1 MREVLQEF
9 TIGKLSAFAG
19 VHIET
24 IRYYE
29 KIGLIPAPPRSEGGH
44 RLYREEHVAQLVFLR
59 RSRELGFSVEE
70 IRVLLGLVA
79 GGEYTCGEIKTVTVQ
94 HLQTIR
100 QKIKD
105 LRQLEKALTSM
116 VSQCA
121 GGSAQEC
128 PILETLFTHEG

>member
-1 MREVLQEF
+1 MHEVLHEF
-9 TIGKLSAFAG
+9 TIGKLSERTG

-29 KIGLIPAPPRSEGGH
+29 KIGVMPAPPRSEGGH
-44 RLYREEHVAQLVFLR
+44 RLYHTEHVARLVFLR
-59 RSRELGFSVEE
+59 RSRELGFSIEE
-70 IRVLLGLVA
+70 IRVLLGLVT

-94 HLQTIR
+94 HLQTVR

-105 LRQLEKALTSM
+105 LRQLEQALIGI

-121 GGSAQEC
+121 GGSAKEC
-128 PILETLFTHEG
+128 PILETLFTQEV